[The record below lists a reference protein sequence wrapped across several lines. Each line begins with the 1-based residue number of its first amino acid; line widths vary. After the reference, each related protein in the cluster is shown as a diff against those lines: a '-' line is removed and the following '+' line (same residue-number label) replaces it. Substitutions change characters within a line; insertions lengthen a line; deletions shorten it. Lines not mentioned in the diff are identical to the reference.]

1 MPSQRINRISGD
13 VHRELCDIIRTVKD
27 PRVNELVSI
36 IRVEVSGDLS
46 YASVYVSSYG
56 DESDLKTAVEGLTSA
71 SGYIKKMLASR
82 LHIRK
87 IPQLKFIAD
96 TSISRGAEISRI
108 LNSLDIPEDEAE
120 DK

>member
-27 PRVNELVSI
+27 PRVNDLVSI
-36 IRVEVSGDLS
+36 VRVDVSGDLS
-46 YASVYVSSYG
+46 YATVYVSSYG
-56 DESDLKTAVEGLTSA
+56 DSSAVNTAVEGLTSA
-71 SGYIKKMLASR
+71 SGYIKKNLASR

-96 TSISRGAEISRI
+96 TSIQRGAEISRI
-108 LNSLDIPEDEAE
+108 LNSLDIPDDNEEE
-120 DK
+120 